1 MDYYNEDYIPYLMKN
16 FFELSNRAIE
26 KFADKNLALNTFIE
40 ELKILDLDES
50 YFINERE
57 YLKDLISDYSILV
70 SKDYAYQV

>member
-1 MDYYNEDYIPYLMKN
+1 YIPYLMKN

-40 ELKILDLDES
+40 ELKMLDLDES

-57 YLKDLISDYSILV
+57 YLKDFISDYSTLV

>member
-1 MDYYNEDYIPYLMKN
+1 MKN

-40 ELKILDLDES
+40 ELKMLDLDES

-57 YLKDLISDYSILV
+57 YLKDFISDYSTLV